1 MSRTSKKIQSI
12 VQTLVL
18 LGILIVINILASFV
32 YWDIDLTED
41 KRFTL
46 SEASYELVENLE
58 EEVTVEIYLEGEFPA
73 SFKRLQTAVRELL
86 DKLRSRSSKINYQFI
101 NPISGDF
108 KKDRQFAEDLSNKG
122 ILPVNL
128 NISSSG
134 EQQQKLVFPGAV
146 VTYKGRQAVV
156 NLLENMGGFNQDYSQ
171 MDAIAKSINLLE
183 YKFAQAI
190 QKLQYKSRPRVVL
203 LKGHG
208 ELSRPLTTSLE
219 KNLFQHYD
227 IANLY
232 LDSVTQI
239 NPLIDV
245 VMVLKPRRAM
255 GDKDLFK
262 LDQYLMNGGNLI
274 WMVDPVNVELDSLR
288 RRGIYAPFE
297 YPLDIFNMLYNYG
310 AKVNPDMIL
319 DCEASSVPLQV
330 GSVGGKPQ
338 IALKKWMYHPR
349 VFPYT
354 TPYERDQGASGTIR
368 HPIVRNLDYV
378 DTRFPASIDT
388 AGTRNF
394 VKKTPLLRSS
404 RYSNLRRPPVPV
416 SFDIVDANIDCEKFA
431 KKPYRT
437 VAMLLEGNFD
447 SHFRRRVPPEMQ
459 AQLEKIN
466 QPFKELSE
474 GKGKVLVVSD
484 GDIAANGIDPQQG
497 PMPLG
502 MNPYERYTYGN
513 ADFIVNSIEYM
524 LDDDGIIAARNKD
537 IKLRPLDQR
546 RAREERA
553 QWQLINLVLPLTVL
567 VLFALL
573 FTYIRRRRFS
583 RKA

>member
-1 MSRTSKKIQSI
+1 M
-12 VQTLVL
+12 
-18 LGILIVINILASFV
+18 INILVSFV
-32 YWDIDLTED
+32 YWDVDLTED

-46 SEASYELVENLE
+46 SEATYELVENLE
-58 EEVTVEIYLEGEFPA
+58 EEVTIEVYLEGDFPA

-101 NPISGDF
+101 NPITGDV
-108 KKDRQFAEDLSNKG
+108 KKDQQFAENLSQKG
-122 ILPVNL
+122 IFPVNL

-134 EQQQKLVFPGAV
+134 EQQQKLVFPGAI
-146 VTYKGRQAVV
+146 VTYKGGRQAVIS
-156 NLLENMGGFNQDYSQ
+156 LLENMGGFNQDYSR

-183 YKFAQAI
+183 YKFGQAI
-190 QKLQYKSRPRVVL
+190 QKLKYASRPRVVL

-219 KNLFQHYD
+219 KTLFQHYD

-245 VMVLKPRRAM
+245 VMVIKPRRAM
-255 GDKDLFK
+255 GNKDLFK
-262 LDQYLMNGGNLI
+262 LDQYLINGGNVI
-274 WMVDPVNVELDSLR
+274 WMVDPVNIELDSLR
-288 RRGIYAPFE
+288 KRGIYAPFE
-297 YPLDIFNMLYNYG
+297 YELDIFNMLYNYG
-310 AKVNPDMIL
+310 AKVNSDLVM
-319 DCEASSVPLQV
+319 DCEASSIPLQV
-330 GSVGGKPQ
+330 GSVAGKPQ

-354 TPYERDQGASGTIR
+354 TPYERDNGARGTIS
-368 HPIVRNLDYV
+368 HPIVQNLDYV

-388 AGTRNF
+388 AGTRSY

-404 RYSNLRRPPVPV
+404 RYSNLRRPPLPV
-416 SFDIVDANIDCEKFA
+416 SFEIVDANIDCEKFA
-431 KKPYRT
+431 QKPYRT

-459 AQLEKIN
+459 AQLEKIG
-466 QPFKELSE
+466 QPYKEESG
-474 GKGKVLVVSD
+474 GKGKVIVVSD
-484 GDIAANGIDPQQG
+484 GDVARNGIDPQQG

-502 MNPYERYTYGN
+502 MNPYERYTYAN

-524 LDDDGIIAARNKD
+524 LDEDGIIAARGKD

-546 RAREERA
+546 RAREERGK
-553 QWQLINLVLPLTVL
+553 WQLINLGLPLLVL
-567 VLFALL
+567 VLFALV
-573 FTYIRRRRFS
+573 FNYIRRRRFS
-583 RKA
+583 GKQEQ